1 MTPKMVFPLIVLSSL
16 AAFTIPRSPA
26 RAQANSSLA
35 GTWKGQMND
44 LPAVDLQ
51 LEADSGKLTGTIV
64 FYFQDR
70 SGPNGHWRA
79 TPDPPLPLLV
89 PHLDGN
95 TLTFEVEHRKCH
107 GCSESDPNVKLH
119 VLFTGVDEAR
129 LWNLEGE
136 NPESDP
142 GLKLVRQRN
151 SAAASMTQDQ
161 KNTAPWK
168 NAWTNLVNNVQQ
180 TFTPSLPRLTAVEVD
195 LILANPGPPE
205 DTLELTVLDADGNSI
220 AVATKT
226 VPAPDFEH
234 VRFIFPNGGVQ
245 VSPGKSYSIRLSGG
259 TLFGWK
265 YVVGGYE
272 NGAASFN
279 GKPLLPDARST
290 FLFRTFGS
298 I

>member
-1 MTPKMVFPLIVLSSL
+1 MTNKKVLPLIVLAGL
-16 AAFTIPRSPA
+16 AAFTVPRSPA
-26 RAQANSSLA
+26 EAQADSSLA
-35 GTWKGQMND
+35 GIWQGRMND

-51 LEADSGKLTGTIV
+51 LDDVGGKLAGTIV

-79 TPDPPLPLLV
+79 SADPPLPV
-89 PHLDGN
+89 RAPHLIGN

-107 GCSESDPNVKLH
+107 ACSETDHNVRFRLNI
-119 VLFTGVDEAR
+119 TGPDEAR
-129 LWNLEGE
+129 LWNLDGE
-136 NPESDP
+136 NPNSDP
-142 GLKLVRQRN
+142 GLQLVRQRN
-151 SAAASMTQDQ
+151 STAASMTQDQ
-161 KNTAPWK
+161 TNTALWK